1 LETRALPSF
10 AAPVSYNVG
19 ATADGFIPNAEPVA
33 VAAADLNGDG
43 KLDLVVSH
51 RADNSVYILL
61 GNGDGTF
68 EPATPVAIGEG
79 IQGDVFVR
87 DFNNDGKFD
96 LFLPGSSSQ
105 AIVLLGK
112 GNGTFSAPIN
122 SSSFAVAGDYPRGWT
137 VGDFNNDGKLDVA
150 STDPSNS
157 ADSGAYIVLLGNGDG
172 TFKTGIA
179 GPQILHY
186 SRWST
191 VGDVNKDGKLDLI
204 VADGQGAGT
213 TTHTAELTILLGN
226 GDGTFTLGHQYASP
240 GLPSSDT
247 LNPEDVMVADINGDG
262 KLDAIESDYDDNIN
276 VFMGNGDGTFQPA
289 RGISPGEY
297 PRSVNVVDVNGDGR
311 MDLAVTNIGINA
323 GGAEFSK
330 EGAQPG
336 SVAVLLGNGDGTFRP
351 PIQFTAFDYPGWTAV
366 GDFNGDG
373 RPDLAVGR
381 VMDSHTVNVMINST
395 GNDPV
400 FATGAD
406 AGGGPHVKEFD
417 AKTHAE
423 VTEFFAYDPTFTGG
437 VRVAVGDVNGD
448 GVPDIV
454 TAAGP
459 GGGPHVKVFSGK
471 DGSLLRSF
479 FAYDPTFAGGVFVA
493 AGDVNGD
500 GYADIIT
507 GAGPGGGPH
516 VKVFSGKD
524 GSVLDTF
531 FAYAATFTGGVTVA
545 AGDVDGDG
553 RAEIITGAGP
563 GGGPHV
569 RVFNGTT
576 GAAIAGFFAYD
587 AGFTGGVSV
596 AAGDV
601 NGDGMAEIITG
612 TGAGTGPSVRVFNA
626 TTGAKLQDFTAFA
639 PGFTGGVRLGVTDF
653 NADGRP
659 DIVASTGPGIAPDVR
674 VFDGSSLTILD
685 DLTPYDP
692 AFLGGV
698 FVDGICSA
706 VS

>member
-10 AAPVSYNVG
+10 TAPVPYNVG
-19 ATADGFIPNAEPVA
+19 TAADGFIPNAEPVA
-33 VAAADLNGDG
+33 VVSADINADG

-68 EPATPVAIGEG
+68 QPAAKVSIGEG

-87 DFNNDGKFD
+87 DFNNDGKLD
-96 LFLPGSSSQ
+96 LFLPGSSNQ

-112 GNGTFSAPIN
+112 GNGTFGSPIN
-122 SSSFAVAGDYPRGWT
+122 SSSFAVTGDYPRGWT
-137 VGDFNNDGKLDVA
+137 VGDFNGDGKLDVA

-186 SRWST
+186 SRWCT

-247 LNPEDVMVADINGDG
+247 LNPEDVIVADVNGDG

-276 VFMGNGDGTFQPA
+276 LFLGNGDGTFQPA

-297 PRSVNVVDVNGDGR
+297 PRSVNVADVNGDGKP
-311 MDLAVTNIGINA
+311 DLIVTNIGINT
-323 GGAEFSK
+323 GGAEFNK

-351 PIQFTAFDYPGWTAV
+351 PIQYTAFDYPGWTAV

-381 VMDSHTVNVMINST
+381 VMDSHTVNIMLNAS

-406 AGGGPHVKEFD
+406 AGGGPHVKVFD

-448 GVPDIV
+448 GVPDII
-454 TAAGP
+454 TGAGP

-471 DGSLLRSF
+471 DGSLLASF

-493 AGDVNGD
+493 SGDVNGD

-531 FAYAATFTGGVTVA
+531 FAYAPTFTGGVHVA

-553 RAEIITGAGP
+553 HAEIITGAGL
-563 GGGPHV
+563 GGGPDV
-569 RVFNGTT
+569 RVFT
-576 GAAIAGFFAYD
+576 GATGAQASEFFAYG
-587 AGFTGGVSV
+587 ASFTGGVMV
-596 AAGDV
+596 AAGDM
-601 NGDGMAEIITG
+601 NGDGNAEIITG
-612 TGAGTGPSVRVFNA
+612 PGAGASGEVRVFDA
-626 TTGAKLQDFTAFA
+626 TTGAKLQALTPFA
-639 PGFTGGVRLGVTDF
+639 STVTGGVRVAVTDL

-659 DIVASTGPGIAPDVR
+659 DIVAATGPGIAPDLR
-674 VFDGSSLTILD
+674 VFDGSSLAMLD
-685 DLTPYDP
+685 DLTPYDSK
-692 AFLGGV
+692 FVGGV
-698 FVDGICSA
+698 FVGGI
-706 VS
+706 